1 MDLLE
6 YQAKELFREMG
17 IPVLPSQ
24 RISQPKDLKDLKV
37 SYPIVL
43 KSQVYRGG
51 RGKAGGIKFA
61 ANTIDAIAVAQAI
74 FNLPIMGSYPDVLL
88 AEVRYSAERE
98 FYLAVVLDS
107 STRRPV
113 LIGSQFGGIDVGN
126 KLDQMHIIVVDQA
139 FSPFYARRLA
149 LKMGLEGSLIQTVSA
164 IVEKMYGLFVKCDL
178 DLVEINPL
186 AVNSKGEVMAL
197 DGKVTVNDAAIDRH
211 PILSHLVTEIPQR
224 DGKSPT
230 ALLPSPSQFN
240 LLAQEGTVGLLCN
253 GAGLTMATLDLI
265 RQAKG
270 KLAGYVDLGGE
281 YHNNYPADALQELIE
296 QGLTLMAQE
305 RNIKVILVNIL
316 GGMLNCRQ
324 VTDAIARLFNPTRS
338 LRLPQLVVRLVGDCL
353 TETQQELADL
363 GIPVVGNLDDA
374 IAKAVLLAK

>member
-37 SYPIVL
+37 PYPIVL

-61 ANTIDAIAVAQAI
+61 ANTIDAIAAAQVI
-74 FNLPIMGSYPDVLL
+74 FNLPISGSYPDVLL
-88 AEVRYSAERE
+88 AEVKYSAERE

-113 LIGSQFGGIDVGN
+113 LIGSQFGGIDVVN
-126 KLDQMHIIVVDQA
+126 KLDQMCLVVVEQD

-149 LKMGLEGSLIQTVSA
+149 LKMGLTGNLMQTVSS
-164 IVEKMYGLFVKCDL
+164 IVEKMYALFAKCDL
-178 DLVEINPL
+178 DLIEINPL
-186 AVNSKGEVMAL
+186 AINSQGDLMAL
-197 DGKVTVNDAAIDRH
+197 DGKVTVNDAAIARH
-211 PILSHLVTEIPQR
+211 PILSHLVDEIPQR
-224 DGKSPT
+224 DGKSLM
-230 ALLPSPSQFN
+230 AALPSPDQFN
-240 LLAQEGTVGLLCN
+240 LLSLEGTMGLLCN
-253 GAGLTMATLDLI
+253 GAGLTMTTLDLI
-265 RQAKG
+265 RQTKA

-281 YHNNYPADALQELIE
+281 YHNNYPANRLQALIE
-296 QGLTLMAQE
+296 QGLTRMAQE
-305 RNIKVILVNIL
+305 RNIKIILVNIL

-324 VTDAIARLFNPTRS
+324 VAAAIAQFLSQPRS
-338 LRLPQLVVRLVGDCL
+338 SRLPQLVVRLTGDCL
-353 TETQQELADL
+353 SDAQQQLADL
-363 GIPVVGNLDDA
+363 GIPALAHIDDA
-374 IAKAVLLAK
+374 IAKAVLLTK

>member
-37 SYPIVL
+37 PYPIVL

-61 ANTIDAIAVAQAI
+61 ANTIDAIAAAQVI
-74 FNLPIMGSYPDVLL
+74 FNLPISGSYPDVLL
-88 AEVRYSAERE
+88 AEVKYSAERE

-113 LIGSQFGGIDVGN
+113 LIGSQFGGIDVVN
-126 KLDQMHIIVVDQA
+126 KLDQMCLVVVEQD

-149 LKMGLEGSLIQTVSA
+149 LKMGLTGNLMQTVSS
-164 IVEKMYGLFVKCDL
+164 IVEKMYALFTKCDL
-178 DLVEINPL
+178 DLIEINPL
-186 AVNSKGEVMAL
+186 AINSQGDLMAL
-197 DGKVTVNDAAIDRH
+197 DGKVTVNDAAIARH
-211 PILSHLVTEIPQR
+211 PILSHLVDEIPHR
-224 DGKSPT
+224 DGKSLM
-230 ALLPSPSQFN
+230 ALPSPDQFN
-240 LLAQEGTVGLLCN
+240 LLSLDGSMGLLCN
-253 GAGLTMATLDLI
+253 GAGLTMTTLDLI
-265 RQAKG
+265 RQTKS

-281 YHNNYPADALQELIE
+281 YHNNYPANRLQALIE
-296 QGLTLMAQE
+296 QGLTRMAQE

-324 VTDAIARLFNPTRS
+324 VATAIAQFLSQPRS
-338 LRLPQLVVRLVGDCL
+338 SRLPQLVVRLTGDCL
-353 TETQQELADL
+353 SDAQQQLADL
-363 GIPVVGNLDDA
+363 GIPVIGHLDDA